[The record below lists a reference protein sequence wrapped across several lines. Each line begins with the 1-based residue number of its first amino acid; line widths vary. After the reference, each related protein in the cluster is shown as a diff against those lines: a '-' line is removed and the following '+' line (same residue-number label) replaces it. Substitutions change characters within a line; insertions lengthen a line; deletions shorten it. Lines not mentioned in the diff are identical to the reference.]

1 MLFIKVIA
9 YREFFISHLLGLVC
23 GSLMAV
29 SVAQSDLDRIHS
41 PPADQRGSICL
52 IHPLQHLQE
61 EEEEDA
67 VRTQEWL
74 LVFLHLDCF
83 EDSPFIS
90 GPGI

>member
-9 YREFFISHLLGLVC
+9 YWEFFISHLLGLVC

-41 PPADQRGSICL
+41 PPADQGGSICL

-61 EEEEDA
+61 EEEDA

-74 LVFLHLDCF
+74 VVLHLDCF

>member
-9 YREFFISHLLGLVC
+9 DWELFISHLLGLVC

-41 PPADQRGSICL
+41 PPADQGGSICL

-61 EEEEDA
+61 EEED

-74 LVFLHLDCF
+74 LVLHLDCF
-83 EDSPFIS
+83 EDWAFIS